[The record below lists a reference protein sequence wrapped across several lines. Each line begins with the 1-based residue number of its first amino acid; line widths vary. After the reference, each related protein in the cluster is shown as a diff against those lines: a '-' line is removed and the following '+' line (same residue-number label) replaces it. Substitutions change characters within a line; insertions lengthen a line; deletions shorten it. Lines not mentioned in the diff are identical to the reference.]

1 LKTARGKGR
10 LKSLLVEVRI
20 FASLLSIIFI
30 GGVSAEA
37 ADASFSGRATAAL
50 GQQVFFDA
58 TLSLNGDAACSN
70 CHRPTSGFADIQPVS
85 AGTGGRRGAR
95 NAPSL
100 QALPT
105 QVFFWDGRSGALEDA
120 VLRAFSDPV
129 ELGLPDL
136 AALLERLKAQRRYAP
151 AFSRAFGDSAITT
164 PRVAAA
170 LSAYLRTLAAGRT
183 AFDRFVAG
191 DTQALTAAAQRGRQ
205 LFEGRAQCAS
215 CHQMSASPAM
225 FTDREFH
232 PSAVAPETAANFP
245 ARVAAVLSRP
255 ATEAYGGP
263 LPEDAELGRFL
274 VTRQPRDI
282 GAFRTPS
289 LRNVAI
295 TAPYMHDGS
304 VPTLPE
310 AIDREIYYRTLQTG
324 KPNTL
329 TAEERADL
337 LAFLQALTIELPA
350 SAAPRKK

>member
-1 LKTARGKGR
+1 VIPFIAIIFVTVVAAKTAAISSSDK
-10 LKSLLVEVRI
+10 
-20 FASLLSIIFI
+20 
-30 GGVSAEA
+30 
-37 ADASFSGRATAAL
+37 ATAPL
-50 GQQVFFDA
+50 GQQIFFDA
-58 TLSLNGDAACSN
+58 TLSLNRDAACSN
-70 CHRPTSGFADIQPVS
+70 CHRPASGFADIQPVS

-232 PSAVAPETAANFP
+232 PSAVAPETAADFP

-255 ATEAYGGP
+255 ATEASGGP

-337 LAFLQALTIELPA
+337 LAFLQALTVEPPA
-350 SAAPRKK
+350 SAAPRRK

>member
-1 LKTARGKGR
+1 MRICNDARNQTRLRQPLVAAWFFVASLSMTFVAAFPAKTAAI
-10 LKSLLVEVRI
+10 S
-20 FASLLSIIFI
+20 SPD
-30 GGVSAEA
+30 EA
-37 ADASFSGRATAAL
+37 MAAL
-50 GQQVFFDA
+50 GQQIFFDT
-58 TLSLNGDAACSN
+58 TLSLNRDAACSN
-70 CHRPTSGFADIQPVS
+70 CHRPASGFADIQPVS

-100 QALPT
+100 QALPA

-170 LSAYLRTLAAGRT
+170 LAAYLRTLAAGRT

-225 FTDREFH
+225 FTDSEFH
-232 PSAVAPETAANFP
+232 PSAVAPETAADFP

-255 ATEAYGGP
+255 ATEASGGP

-337 LAFLQALTIELPA
+337 LAFLQAF
-350 SAAPRKK
+350 